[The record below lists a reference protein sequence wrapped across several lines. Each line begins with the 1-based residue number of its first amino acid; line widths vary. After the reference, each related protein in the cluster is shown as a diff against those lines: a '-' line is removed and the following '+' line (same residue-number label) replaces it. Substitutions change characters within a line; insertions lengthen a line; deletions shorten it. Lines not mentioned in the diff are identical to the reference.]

1 MVDDILRQN
10 WSRLHSPS
18 IESILPEQSDGPSW
32 QKLTSRKLSYCGS
45 PALLHCVD
53 CHCVFA
59 TESPAKYGHVS
70 RISEVEGPTF
80 SAVQT
85 AWRRE
90 WNSITA
96 ISRAEGCSRCCLMR
110 SYSATQVMTGTYVLI
125 QLFMPPIAPVRWTV
139 GTARR
144 SASTGAVQFLTILI
158 MERRVF
164 KSWSKSRT
172 HESSASRRAPKK
184 SHLHRG

>member
-96 ISRAEGCSRCCLMR
+96 ISS
-110 SYSATQVMTGTYVLI
+110 
-125 QLFMPPIAPVRWTV
+125 
-139 GTARR
+139 
-144 SASTGAVQFLTILI
+144 
-158 MERRVF
+158 
-164 KSWSKSRT
+164 KSW
-172 HESSASRRAPKK
+172 
-184 SHLHRG
+184 